1 MFDRAQ
7 CIMNGTERGS
17 SIAAITRLRAGDIDV
32 GSLLS
37 LYALVP

>member
-1 MFDRAQ
+1 MGVSIDA
-7 CIMNGTERGS
+7 IMILRT
-17 SIAAITRLRAGDIDV
+17 AAAGGIDV